1 MAHRREIGAWGEA
14 LAAGWLEKQG
24 YSIIARNYYTRWGEI
39 DIVARGAQW
48 LSFIEVKLR
57 TRGEGSAERAI
68 TATKR
73 VHWQRAAQWFCVKE
87 NIAAN
92 RAILFE
98 QISLYVD
105 QAAHVVRCR
114 KYIVS

>member
-1 MAHRREIGAWGEA
+1 MGAWGEQ
-14 LAAGWLEKQG
+14 LAATWLEKQG
-24 YSIIARNYYTRWGEI
+24 YTIVARNYYTRWGEI
-39 DIVARGAQW
+39 DIVAWGMNW

-73 VHWQRAAQWFCVKE
+73 AHWQRAAQWFCVE
-87 NIAAN
+87 ETVAADC
-92 RAILFE
+92 AIIFE

-105 QAAHVVRCR
+105 QASRVVRCR

>member
-1 MAHRREIGAWGEA
+1 MPHRREVGAWGEQ
-14 LAAGWLEKQG
+14 LAVTWLEKQG
-24 YSIIARNYYTRWGEI
+24 YTIVARNYYTRWGEI
-39 DIVARGAQW
+39 DIVARGANW

-68 TATKR
+68 TVTKR
-73 VHWQRAAQWFCVKE
+73 AHWQRAAQWFCVKE
-87 NIAAN
+87 TVAADC
-92 RAILFE
+92 AIIFE

-105 QAAHVVRCR
+105 QAARMVRCR